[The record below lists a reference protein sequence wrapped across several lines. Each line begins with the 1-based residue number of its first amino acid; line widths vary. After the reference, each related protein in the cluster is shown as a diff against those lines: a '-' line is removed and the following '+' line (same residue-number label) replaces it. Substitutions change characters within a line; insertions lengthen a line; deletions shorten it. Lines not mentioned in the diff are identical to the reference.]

1 MFGSLRFLLAFLVIL
16 SHLVGT
22 EYVAHFGFYAVRGF
36 FVISGLMMTAA
47 LNEVYGFDGVR
58 FWTNRALRLLPPYY
72 FVCAL
77 TLLAIAVAPEQAA
90 NYLKFWRSVPG
101 ARDLLINLTVLPL
114 QLPYGSFRFIPPF
127 WSVAIEIDMYLL
139 LFLIV
144 SRRMNWALIALA
156 AGLSYQL
163 TCLYD
168 AMDWAI
174 EYFTAPAAVLPFA
187 VGAVLY
193 FLRRRGGWIA
203 SPRACACA
211 FAAWIVN
218 MVAGGA
224 VLPASHIFGVGYL
237 IDTACF
243 AVVVSGLSGLSA
255 AQFGPLAERV
265 DRTLGEWSYF
275 AFLGHWLA
283 GFLIA
288 GIFFNG
294 DWRGWT
300 LLAAVTPVVLVASA
314 ALAWLN
320 RKFVEPLRNRVR
332 SLYGPYRP
340 VASAAAP
347 SETLPSLGAAAE
359 TSAN

>member
-1 MFGSLRFLLAFLVIL
+1 MFGSLRFLLAYLVIL

-77 TLLAIAVAPEQAA
+77 TLLAITIAPGQAA
-90 NYLKFWRSVPG
+90 NYLKFWRGAPG
-101 ARDLLINLTVLPL
+101 AGDLLINLTVLPL
-114 QLPYGSFRFIPPF
+114 QFPYGSFRFIPPF

-144 SRRMNWALIALA
+144 SRRMSWALIALA
-156 AGLSYQL
+156 AGLSFQL
-163 TCLYD
+163 ACLYD
-168 AMDWAI
+168 AMGWGI
-174 EYFTAPAAVLPFA
+174 EYFTAPSAVFPFA

-193 FLRRRGGWIA
+193 FLRRRGRWIA
-203 SPRACACA
+203 SPLAAGCA

-237 IDTACF
+237 IDTVCF

-255 AQFGPLAERV
+255 HQFGPLAERI

-283 GFLIA
+283 GFLVA
-288 GIFFNG
+288 GILFNG

-300 LLAAVTPVVLVASA
+300 LLLAVTPVVLVASA
-314 ALAWLN
+314 ALASLN
-320 RKFVEPLRNRVR
+320 RAFVEPLRNRVR
-332 SLYGPYRP
+332 SLYGPYTP
-340 VASAAAP
+340 VAPAAAL

-359 TSAN
+359 TNAN